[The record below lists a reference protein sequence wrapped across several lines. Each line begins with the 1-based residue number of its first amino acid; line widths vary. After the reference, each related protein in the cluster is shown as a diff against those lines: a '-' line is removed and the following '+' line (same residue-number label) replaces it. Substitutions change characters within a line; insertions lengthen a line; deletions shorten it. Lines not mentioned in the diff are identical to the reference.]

1 MLKKNTTED
10 VFYSAKSSDVSITSV
25 RRRLLILGDISQ
37 GLSCIIQWL
46 PNFVILNT
54 LANMKKGI
62 NNIC

>member
-1 MLKKNTTED
+1 MLKKNTTKD
-10 VFYSAKSSDVSITSV
+10 VPPPKVQDLSITSI
-25 RRRLLILGDISQ
+25 RKRLLILGDITQ

-62 NNIC
+62 NSIC